1 MSAAKA
7 LDYLRAKGVI
17 AELDGDNILL
27 TNADDLPDAHMNRL
41 RELKPGII
49 ALLRAETAAPVS
61 AVSAEDT
68 RASVDRLIADMA
80 AENERR
86 RDWHKQP
93 LDDWR
98 AGYIKI
104 CSALTGETT
113 IIRFHTR
120 GRA

>member
-68 RASVDRLIADMA
+68 RASVDRLIADMTV
-80 AENERR
+80 ENERR
-86 RDWHKQP
+86 RNWHKQP
-93 LDDWR
+93 LEDWR
-98 AGYIKI
+98 AGFLEIR
-104 CSALTGETT
+104 SALTGE
-113 IIRFHTR
+113 RTR
-120 GRA
+120 VLLHKRKIA